1 MLAVCGSTHRDSY
14 RDIVMVGIIG
24 ALVAL
29 AAVIAL
35 GSVVG
40 SFSAIRVGLR
50 RGIRAIQSKDIRFCV
65 PDIRQFARHGN
76 KARDRNGLGAS
87 RRIDIGRGQ

>member
-1 MLAVCGSTHRDSY
+1 
-14 RDIVMVGIIG
+14 MVGIVG

-40 SFSAIRVGLR
+40 SF
-50 RGIRAIQSKDIRFCV
+50 
-65 PDIRQFARHGN
+65 
-76 KARDRNGLGAS
+76 
-87 RRIDIGRGQ
+87 

>member
-1 MLAVCGSTHRDSY
+1 
-14 RDIVMVGIIG
+14 MVGIVG

-40 SFSAIRVGLR
+40 SFWAIGVGPHPDGRHR
-50 RGIRAIQSKDIRFCV
+50 RQSPF
-65 PDIRQFARHGN
+65 RQRE
-76 KARDRNGLGAS
+76 
-87 RRIDIGRGQ
+87 IP